1 MIAAFL
7 ALLRRD
13 FHILMRHIAVT
24 AFSDQS
30 QSIIWAVVFGV
41 FFPRMHMVSDE
52 FVFVVLPGLVSVT
65 VLMSGI
71 NGVLLPLWRDL
82 LGHRE
87 IDERLLAPLSIWQVA
102 MEKVAA
108 GTIAGVASG
117 LISIP
122 VLILIVGQW
131 KTVRPDWFWLF
142 LMMTIS
148 SFISAGFGL
157 TIGAMAGARFS
168 SFLFDVVIGP
178 MIFFGCTYYAWQPL
192 RAIGPVRYLMLVNPL
207 VFMSEGLRFAMTPQ
221 IPHMSLP
228 LLFTG
233 LIGFSVLFMVAG
245 SWRFEKRTIV

>member
-13 FHILMRHIAVT
+13 FHILMRHIFVT

-30 QSIIWAVVFGV
+30 QSIIWAIVFGI
-41 FFPRMHMVSDE
+41 FFPRMHMVSDD

-108 GTIAGVASG
+108 GTIAGIASG

-122 VLILIVGQW
+122 VLVLIVGQW
-131 KTVRPDWFWLF
+131 KAVSPSWSWLF
-142 LMMTIS
+142 LMMAIS

-157 TIGAMAGARFS
+157 TVGAMAGARFS

-178 MIFFGCTYYAWQPL
+178 MIFFGCTYYAWEPL

-207 VFMSEGLRFAMTPQ
+207 VFISEGLRFAMTPQ